1 MNSLSQLPSVDQ
13 VLTSSTGKKM
23 EEKYGHN
30 LTVKAIRSSLDQ
42 SRLEHLQEGS
52 AVPDLASV
60 LIAAEGLL
68 SSWLKPTLFQV
79 FNATGVI
86 IHTNLGRA
94 PLSEGALEAVRGI
107 GRNYSTLEFDLESG
121 GRGSRLIMLNFFS
134 SSCWELN
141 LLWSSIIMPRLYC

>member
-1 MNSLSQLPSVDQ
+1 
-13 VLTSSTGKKM
+13 M

-68 SSWLKPTLFQV
+68 SSWLKPTLLRSLETILPKKEASQRPTKKTTKAPKIV
-79 FNATGVI
+79 GSVCRKKRDKTGLMISVQ
-86 IHTNLGRA
+86 
-94 PLSEGALEAVRGI
+94 
-107 GRNYSTLEFDLESG
+107 FKF
-121 GRGSRLIMLNFFS
+121 MFS
-134 SSCWELN
+134 
-141 LLWSSIIMPRLYC
+141 